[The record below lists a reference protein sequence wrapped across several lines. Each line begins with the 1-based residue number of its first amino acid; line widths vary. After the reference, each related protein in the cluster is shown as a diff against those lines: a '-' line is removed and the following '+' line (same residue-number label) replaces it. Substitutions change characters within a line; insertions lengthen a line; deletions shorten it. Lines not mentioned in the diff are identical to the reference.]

1 MPVEALLL
9 PLRMPL
15 FCSFEIIAL
24 VGCGIVQTS
33 YLTGVLVVKFF
44 LFLGERKEAAALG
57 ADLPQIVVQGGL

>member
-24 VGCGIVQTS
+24 VGCGIAEGT
-33 YLTGVLVVKFF
+33 LFENDLKKAEDELVSLAEKINSMPT
-44 LFLGERKEAAALG
+44 LR
-57 ADLPQIVVQGGL
+57 

>member
-15 FCSFEIIAL
+15 FWIYL
-24 VGCGIVQTS
+24 VMLVAAFFIVQTP

>member
-24 VGCGIVQTS
+24 VGCAIVQTP
-33 YLTGVLVVKFF
+33 YVIGVLGVKFF
-44 LFLGERKEAAALG
+44 LFLGEWKESAALS

>member
-24 VGCGIVQTS
+24 VGCAIVQTP
-33 YLTGVLVVKFF
+33 YLIGVLVVKFF
-44 LFLGERKEAAALG
+44 LFLGEWKESAALS
-57 ADLPQIVVQGGL
+57 AELPQIVVQGGL